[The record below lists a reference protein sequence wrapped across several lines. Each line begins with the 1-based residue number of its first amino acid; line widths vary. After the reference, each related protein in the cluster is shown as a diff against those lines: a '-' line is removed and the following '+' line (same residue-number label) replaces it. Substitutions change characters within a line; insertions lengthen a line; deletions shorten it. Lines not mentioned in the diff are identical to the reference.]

1 MQVNL
6 CQKKKLDQVDRNNM
20 VTIDFKCVLIL
31 MLCKLPSWAEQTS
44 HWNDFTRGFVQF
56 NFELNA
62 LDHSN
67 T

>member
-1 MQVNL
+1 MEVNL
-6 CQKKKLDQVDRNNM
+6 CQKTLDQIDRNNM
-20 VTIDFKCVLIL
+20 VTIYFKCVLIL

-44 HWNDFTRGFVQF
+44 HLNDFTRSFVQF
-56 NFELNA
+56 KFERSA